1 MNITLFLKDNRLS
14 YINYD
19 EINLYNYIY
28 LKNKESHNDIKDF
41 IKLFFN
47 KSDDIK
53 IIGKLDNKYKMDETI
68 TYDTIIDYKNKIW
81 KINNELLDY
90 DVEYKDFLLKNN
102 FYNEDNEEL
111 NKNYDDNIN
120 LLNFIRK
127 KTNNKEL
134 YKIIAK
140 NLYLKYKSLDENKN
154 KIKDEYKVFSVNTD
168 EERIDE
174 IYIIKK
180 YEICMMDNYSRD
192 YIFTCT
198 QKYVD
203 DDCSYYLSHDD
214 DSYNIDFHLSCYS
227 KDNKKDI
234 KYMLLYIGE
243 QIFKEE
249 FIEQYEYLYQN
260 DSDCDNTIEDGD
272 KEESEEEYND
282 EMNSEDEI
290 IKHMNDMLD
299 ILKL

>member
-1 MNITLFLKDNRLS
+1 MNITLFLRDNRLS

-19 EINLYNYIY
+19 ETNLYNYIY
-28 LKNKESHNDIKDF
+28 IKNKESHNDIKDF

-47 KSDDIK
+47 KNDEYDIK

-68 TYDTIIDYKNKIW
+68 IYENIIDYKNKIW
-81 KINNELLDY
+81 KINNELLEY
-90 DVEYKDFLLKNN
+90 DTEYKDFILKNN

-120 LLNFIRK
+120 LLNFIRG

-140 NLYLKYKSLDENKN
+140 NLYLKYKYLDENIN
-154 KIKDEYKVFSVNTD
+154 KIKDNYKIFSVKSE
-168 EERIDE
+168 EERIDAT
-174 IYIIKK
+174 YIMKK
-180 YEICMMDNYSRD
+180 YEIGIMDNYSRD

-203 DDCSYYLSHDD
+203 DDCSYYISHDD
-214 DSYNIDFHLSCYS
+214 DSYNIVFHLSCFS
-227 KDNKKDI
+227 KDKKKDI

-243 QIFKEE
+243 KIFNEE
-249 FIEQYEYLYQN
+249 FTEHYEYLYQN
-260 DSDCDNTIEDGD
+260 DSDWDNTIEEGD
-272 KEESEEEYND
+272 KEESEEECND
-282 EMNSEDEI
+282 EMNS
-290 IKHMNDMLD
+290 
-299 ILKL
+299 